1 MGYDPNSKCVKCFQR
16 SNFLYF
22 CEYCSGTFCSDCIA
36 TEKTE
41 CTYCQYCSHISV
53 GNKCEK
59 CGKINQVPVARKI
72 KLCPNCSSAKLK
84 DINKKVSG
92 LTSEF
97 YEAIESINHGLLT
110 IKNFAD
116 KYSNIVINAKQLRRE
131 RFGLYPAIENGLF
144 RISGLFYETTQRASE
159 LLDKV
164 CQHIYHETKT
174 LNLRT
179 NIPVTQL
186 ISVDKIIKTIR
197 THARSYTNL
206 IEDFLEKPRNEL
218 LDIEGKIAELKN
230 YSFLFD
236 EVLDRF
242 EPGSYELKIAAFP
255 KVKMLFS
262 NDKRKK
268 TGALFI
274 TNKKL
279 YFIPKYRFIFSFYGK
294 LREISISTIRDIE
307 TKSKILFGNQII
319 INFPQKRKIKIKG
332 SNIVLEQ
339 LNTLFSNLF
348 NMSENFIT
356 NDIYTVEDYSSS
368 LNFHNLQE
376 KIERR
381 IKDLKEIPFSR
392 TFTPTETRKP
402 WHPPRPL
409 PRETEEVRT
418 LRIELNAAKDTL
430 RELIKAFN
438 DRTISPEVYFSRRE
452 KTKQRILTLQEELT
466 EAQKSKV
473 GIERLNELL
482 NYYSGNQ
489 SRQYPSR

>member
-1 MGYDPNSKCVKCFQR
+1 VKCFQR
-16 SNFLYF
+16 SSFLYY
-22 CEYCSGTFCSDCIA
+22 CEHCSGTICSDCIA

-41 CTYCQYCSHISV
+41 CTYCQNCSYISV

-59 CGKINQVPVARKI
+59 CGKLNNVPVARKI

-84 DINKKVSG
+84 DINKKISG

-97 YEAIESINHGLLT
+97 YEAIESINHGLRT

-116 KYSNIVINAKQLRRE
+116 KYSNIVTNAKQLRRE
-131 RFGLYPAIENGLF
+131 RFGLYPAVENGLF
-144 RISGLFYETTQRASE
+144 RISGLFYETSQRASE

-164 CQHIYHETKT
+164 CQHIYQETKA
-174 LNLRT
+174 LNLKT
-179 NIPVTQL
+179 NIHVSQL

-242 EPGSYELKIAAFP
+242 EPGNYELKIAAFP

-262 NDKRKK
+262 GERRRK
-268 TGALFI
+268 TGTLFI
-274 TNKKL
+274 TNKKI
-279 YFIPKYRFIFSFYGK
+279 YFIPQYRFIFNFYGK
-294 LREISISTIRDIE
+294 PREISISTIRDIE

-319 INFPQKRKIKIKG
+319 INFPQKKKIKIKG

-339 LNTLFSNLF
+339 LNNLFGNLF
-348 NMSENFIT
+348 NMTENFIT
-356 NDIYTVEDYSSS
+356 NDIYSIEDYSSS
-368 LNFHNLQE
+368 LNYHNLQD

-392 TFTPTETRKP
+392 VYTSTDTRKP

-409 PRETEEVRT
+409 PRETEEVRG

-430 RELIKAFN
+430 RELINAFN

-466 EAQKSKV
+466 EAQKSRM

-489 SRQYPSR
+489 SDRFSTR